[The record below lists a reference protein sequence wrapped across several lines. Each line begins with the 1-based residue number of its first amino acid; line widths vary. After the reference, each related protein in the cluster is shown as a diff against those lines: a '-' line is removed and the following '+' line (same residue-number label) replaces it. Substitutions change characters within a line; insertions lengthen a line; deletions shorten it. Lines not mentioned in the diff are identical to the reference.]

1 MKFMDRFRKQ
11 KISDDTPETEGDE
24 VSPGGHAMS
33 ENDDVQ
39 RKQRLLLGGVALIAL
54 VGGAWWVL
62 DSSVSEEELASRRAA
77 WTPPEPKATRGYNW
91 MFTKHIQQ
99 ADKGCDFDYLE
110 TSFGKTAPE
119 PDIY

>member
-11 KISDDTPETEGDE
+11 KISDDTPETEGEE
-24 VSPGGHAMS
+24 VSPVGHAMS

-62 DSSVSEEELASRRAA
+62 DSSVSEEELANSGICLFYTFDAA
-77 WTPPEPKATRGYNW
+77 DDLVRV
-91 MFTKHIQQ
+91 HSQCLRVI
-99 ADKGCDFDYLE
+99 
-110 TSFGKTAPE
+110 
-119 PDIY
+119 